1 MGIGEEQP
9 QVEVAPN
16 LPDDGAAI
24 QPPVDPVLQ
33 QFGRLCDAM
42 DKVGQERGRV
52 DEGESDAEAGVGVN
66 VAAEPARP
74 RPGPAADDELQI
86 QLLRKHNAN

>member
-1 MGIGEEQP
+1 MGIGEQQP

-16 LPDDGAAI
+16 LPDEGPAI
-24 QPPVDPVLQ
+24 QPVDPVLQ

-42 DKVGQERGRV
+42 DNVGQERGRV
-52 DEGESDAEAGVGVN
+52 DEGDSDAEAGVGVN

-74 RPGPAADDELQI
+74 QPVPAGDGELQI
-86 QLLRKHNAN
+86 ELLRKLHAN